1 MRVLWLRCFDMAS
14 LHRETTNFVR
24 TLSLSNALICSM
36 TVFRPACPI
45 SSIYV
50 LNYTRQVETYVLN
63 CTHVLY
69 WKNMGYK
76 QGFYENG
83 ASVHIRCKFFL
94 ALFHNSQFLPIKLV
108 YVLILSR
115 YSHFHLCLIQSCL
128 GRISMCYKRETD
140 CSSRACATDWAGR
153 PWPASKVE
161 HPKEEWGVIFIA
173 YWNAGNAKV
182 FKSVVLF
189 IRQLSDHIS

>member
-14 LHRETTNFVR
+14 LHRETTNSVR
-24 TLSLSNALICSM
+24 IVVYPMITCSM

-83 ASVHIRCKFFL
+83 ASVHIRYKLFL
-94 ALFHNSQFLPIKLV
+94 ALFHNSSFLLIKLV

-115 YSHFHLCLIQSCL
+115 CSHFHMCLIQSCL

-140 CSSRACATDWAGR
+140 LYIWQNDTYKA
-153 PWPASKVE
+153 
-161 HPKEEWGVIFIA
+161 
-173 YWNAGNAKV
+173 
-182 FKSVVLF
+182 
-189 IRQLSDHIS
+189 